1 MYTRSSKLWLYGFET
16 FFNTLSYVKDICDI
30 DGQNTKHVFASKG
43 THAVYL
49 NPKSSIA
56 LRYATDLESTVELAE
71 NVNT

>member
-1 MYTRSSKLWLYGFET
+1 MY
-16 FFNTLSYVKDICDI
+16 
-30 DGQNTKHVFASKG
+30 VFASKG